1 MEALSQAIIN
11 KILHGPITQ
20 LKKTSRNSEGEAY
33 VDMVKKL
40 FQLDEE

>member
-1 MEALSQAIIN
+1 MEVLSRAIIN
-11 KILHGPITQ
+11 KILHGPIIQ